1 MEEALLLIQ
10 KIKAMYQ
17 SKAFSKS
24 DQSIAEY
31 ILNDPGCLAGATA
44 NSLAEASGTSP
55 ATVIRF
61 CRKLGF
67 TGFTEL
73 KNSASNYIVETARDM
88 SLRRGDD
95 AGTVKS
101 KVISYTKM
109 IMDEL
114 DEILDNNALEKAAE
128 LIAAVQAALG
138 GNGRAFYA
146 GVSYRHCL
154 IYKNCPAFTDY
165 TRPHDILGKTI
176 RAYLPQRR
184 ESAPFLEMQ
193 KRSFDLLNAH
203 PLNLR
208 RAAQGLKKATSLG
221 FWGPGKKPS
230 LPPFSEKYG
239 LRATVVSAV
248 DLIKGIGVCAGMRVV
263 DVPGATGTLDTNYRG
278 KLEAAADALLREGSD
293 LVYIHVEAPDE
304 CGHRGELMNKVA
316 AIERIDAEILGPLL
330 KRMNDSGED
339 YAVLLLPDHPTPVR
353 VRTHTHAPVPFV
365 VYRRSQE
372 APSGFSVYDEES
384 GRRGGVRIE
393 NGFEL
398 MEYFLARG
406 REREDRI

>member
-17 SKAFSKS
+17 SKAFSKT
-24 DQSIAEY
+24 DQSIAEN

-128 LIAAVQAALG
+128 LIAGARSLVIVSEGGSGTISRAAYDIFLKLAIPC
-138 GNGRAFYA
+138 R
-146 GVSYRHCL
+146 CIEDL
-154 IYKNCPAFTDY
+154 IFQTMEISMMDKD
-165 TRPHDILGKTI
+165 
-176 RAYLPQRR
+176 
-184 ESAPFLEMQ
+184 
-193 KRSFDLLNAH
+193 DLLLIIVNSGRTWNVLQNASSAKERGIKVVGIVGPANS
-203 PLNLR
+203 PLSKYLDVEIVTSVFSSDYFSDIS
-208 RAAQGLKKATSLG
+208 AARTCELVTISILHSIIALTRTEEQIDKSHEIGMSIERKR
-221 FWGPGKKPS
+221 
-230 LPPFSEKYG
+230 LPPK
-239 LRATVVSAV
+239 
-248 DLIKGIGVCAGMRVV
+248 
-263 DVPGATGTLDTNYRG
+263 
-278 KLEAAADALLREGSD
+278 
-293 LVYIHVEAPDE
+293 
-304 CGHRGELMNKVA
+304 
-316 AIERIDAEILGPLL
+316 
-330 KRMNDSGED
+330 
-339 YAVLLLPDHPTPVR
+339 
-353 VRTHTHAPVPFV
+353 
-365 VYRRSQE
+365 
-372 APSGFSVYDEES
+372 
-384 GRRGGVRIE
+384 
-393 NGFEL
+393 
-398 MEYFLARG
+398 
-406 REREDRI
+406 